1 MKALN
6 VCLLV
11 IIMMFSTVAL
21 GSSVEN
27 LSGSQNVTVESGKAD
42 FLTGNTSQT
51 SSLANELFYSK
62 PDVSFAKYC
71 CKTCRKG
78 KACGDTCISKTKAC
92 YKPEG
97 CACNG

>member
-1 MKALN
+1 MKALSI
-6 VCLLV
+6 CLL
-11 IIMMFSTVAL
+11 IIITMFSTLVL
-21 GSSVEN
+21 GSTVEN
-27 LSGSQNVTVESGKAD
+27 QSGSQSVTVECHKAD
-42 FLTGNTSQT
+42 FLPDNTSKT
-51 SSLANELFYSK
+51 SNLANELSYSK
-62 PDVSFAKYC
+62 ADISFAKYC